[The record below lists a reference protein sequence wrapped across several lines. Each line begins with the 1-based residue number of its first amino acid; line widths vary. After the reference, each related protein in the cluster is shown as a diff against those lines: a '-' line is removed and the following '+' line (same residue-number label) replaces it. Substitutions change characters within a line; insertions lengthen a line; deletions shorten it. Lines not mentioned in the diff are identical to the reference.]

1 MKVRLFQEHE
11 LKIRRSGAVRQPT
24 SPSVYLQDLLTTYR
38 MGFRL
43 DIVLHSDLQAP
54 VYLLIQVVVSR
65 RDRGGSLQ
73 TLLANYS
80 RDRNLAAFMANHIGI
95 RAEWERNESGALCL

>member
-1 MKVRLFQEHE
+1 M
-11 LKIRRSGAVRQPT
+11 PT
-24 SPSVYLQDLLTTYR
+24 SPLLYLQHLPTTHR
-38 MGFRL
+38 MEFRL

-73 TLLANYS
+73 TLLTNHS
-80 RDRNLAAFMANHIGI
+80 RNRNLAAFTANHIGI
-95 RAEWERNESGALCL
+95 RAEWKRHESGALCL